1 MLRIVTVTMKKLKGS
16 SVEKLSVLKLR
27 GILLVPLLSFEIP
40 QYEQAKDSEK
50 PGIMFSL
57 LHSSLEHTYM
67 RIPVD
72 LTAFEG
78 H

>member
-1 MLRIVTVTMKKLKGS
+1 MVTVTMKKLKGS

-27 GILLVPLLSFEIP
+27 GIWLVPLLSFEIP
-40 QYEQAKDSEK
+40 QYEQAKDSEG
-50 PGIMFSL
+50 PGIMFSP
-57 LHSSLEHTYM
+57 LHSSSEHTYI